1 MARLV
6 ITEVRPTMDD
16 ILLSPKK
23 LAARWDC
30 EVSALAGMRT
40 HGKGPRYYKMPNGAV
55 RYPDWAVFDYELGKV
70 AA

>member
-1 MARLV
+1 MASLV
-6 ITEVRPTMDD
+6 ITEVRPTMGD

-23 LAARWDC
+23 LAARWDF
-30 EVSALAGMRT
+30 EVSTLATMRSN
-40 HGKGPRYYKMPNGAV
+40 GKGPRYYKMPNGAI